1 MEQASGLQLAGAF
14 CFGALIGWYAYYL
27 NRHRTDA
34 IQLSDLTAL
43 IGAIG
48 GGAVLALFP
57 AASDLF
63 GSYGIGL
70 FVGFFGYLL
79 VLVLLVA
86 RSDVFDWDW
95 FLDGRRSRPDPRT
108 HFGASDAPQRPMGDG
123 EPSAPSAAEP
133 SSRSPTSSTGIQG

>member
-1 MEQASGLQLAGAF
+1 MDEASGLQLVGAF
-14 CFGALIGWYAYYL
+14 CFGVLIGWYAYYL

-34 IQLSDLTAL
+34 IQSSDLTAL
-43 IGAIG
+43 IGAVG

-63 GSYGIGL
+63 GAYGIGL

-79 VLVLLVA
+79 VLVVLVA
-86 RSDVFDWDW
+86 RSDAFDWDW

-108 HFGASDAPQRPMGDG
+108 SVGASDALQRPMGDG
-123 EPSAPSAAEP
+123 ERRTSRAAEP
-133 SSRSPTSSTGIQG
+133 ASPPTASDIQG